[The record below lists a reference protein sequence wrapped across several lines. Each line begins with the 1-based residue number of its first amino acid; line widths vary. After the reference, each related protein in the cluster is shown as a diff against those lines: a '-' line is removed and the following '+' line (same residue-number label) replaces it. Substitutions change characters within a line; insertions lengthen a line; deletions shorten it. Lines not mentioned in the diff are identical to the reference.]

1 MAKHVSWNSARH
13 TLQRMDVSGGGIG
26 QRDGQQ
32 QRCDSRE
39 IPVRPCLRPC
49 LRQRLHTLGRLP
61 IVPTVDDG
69 EGLSAL
75 QEAETY
81 SKGDH
86 GNQQTSRRVQAYA
99 LF

>member
-81 SKGDH
+81 SNILLFQGR
-86 GNQQTSRRVQAYA
+86 SRHSWSG
-99 LF
+99 